1 MILYL
6 ASFRKNKGKG
16 SVWKSSISDDRRFPD
31 LKKKL
36 KRILETSESTTN
48 SPKLIF
54 KMSVFSLSE
63 SVFEQQFFES
73 LATLAEQVE
82 DSPKRY
88 QITTADDE
96 DFVVEAANPSDLWQQ
111 IHERDPEQTLGFF
124 ENVDQAAEF
133 ANMSDFVQWYT
144 NRFVEQGTDEIAVHE
159 IGDDEIEYF
168 DEPEE
173 EQEQEED
180 AEEEEQEEA

>member
-1 MILYL
+1 M
-6 ASFRKNKGKG
+6 ATKNP
-16 SVWKSSISDDRRFPD
+16 RFE
-31 LKKKL
+31 KKL
-36 KRILETSESTTN
+36 KRILEPSESTTN
-48 SPKLIF
+48 RPKPIF

-82 DSPKRY
+82 GPPKRY

-124 ENVDQAAEF
+124 EHVDQAAEY

-168 DEPEE
+168 DEPDAEDDADA
-173 EQEQEED
+173 EED
-180 AEEEEQEEA
+180 AEEA

>member
-1 MILYL
+1 VKPRV
-6 ASFRKNKGKG
+6 SGFE
-16 SVWKSSISDDRRFPD
+16 
-31 LKKKL
+31 KKL
-36 KRILETSESTTN
+36 KRVLESSESTTTKT
-48 SPKLIF
+48 SSF

-82 DSPKRY
+82 GPPKRY

-96 DFVVEAANPSDLWQQ
+96 DFVVDAANPSDLWQQ

-124 ENVDQAAEF
+124 EHVDQAAEY

-168 DEPEE
+168 DEPDAGEEDEEDTEE
-173 EQEQEED
+173 ED
-180 AEEEEQEEA
+180 EA

>member
-1 MILYL
+1 M
-6 ASFRKNKGKG
+6 ATKNPRFGK
-16 SVWKSSISDDRRFPD
+16 KIETD
-31 LKKKL
+31 LGT
-36 KRILETSESTTN
+36 IGIN
-48 SPKLIF
+48 NQPPKPIF

-73 LATLAEQVE
+73 LATLSEQVE
-82 DSPKRY
+82 GPPKRY

-124 ENVDQAAEF
+124 EHVDQAAEF

-168 DEPEE
+168 DEPDADDDADA
-173 EQEQEED
+173 EED
-180 AEEEEQEEA
+180 AEEA